1 MNSDSQNVKVK
12 ARIRIGKQYP
22 ELKLVEVPAA
32 VLSRVWMLFC
42 IKCFTVFMNKYY
54 AALCLSHTL
63 C

>member
-32 VLSRVWMLFC
+32 VLSRERERERVYLP
-42 IKCFTVFMNKYY
+42 NKQ
-54 AALCLSHTL
+54 TN
-63 C
+63 